1 MCDPDL
7 NSSDQ
12 CQGHIN
18 IGMVSVGHTA
28 WFLETCWRA
37 CCRAFVGMSCVS
49 TVFILIQYN
58 QNRKILAY
66 DLLVN
71 FLESACVKSWTRKV
85 TLLSLTFS
93 PRQKATG
100 WPCSSKTG
108 WPSLTRPSFPSKR
121 RRSVIQTYRVGHFE
135 ASWEARLRAKAV
147 FQAVWGTEKL
157 LSSVDG
163 IAIAKP
169 PQNGTQTILNTQL

>member
-1 MCDPDL
+1 MCDPDR

-18 IGMVSVGHTA
+18 IGMVSVGHIA

-71 FLESACVKSWTRKV
+71 FLESACVKSWTTKV

-121 RRSVIQTYRVGHFE
+121 GDQWFKPTGSAILRRAGKRALEPRPFFKQYGG
-135 ASWEARLRAKAV
+135 LRNCCPV
-147 FQAVWGTEKL
+147 LTE
-157 LSSVDG
+157 
-163 IAIAKP
+163 
-169 PQNGTQTILNTQL
+169 

>member
-1 MCDPDL
+1 
-7 NSSDQ
+7 
-12 CQGHIN
+12 
-18 IGMVSVGHTA
+18 MVSVGHTA

-66 DLLVN
+66 VLLVN
-71 FLESACVKSWTRKV
+71 FLESACVKSWTQRLRCCPWPFHPDRK
-85 TLLSLTFS
+85 
-93 PRQKATG
+93 RQVGLAVQRLGGKFDKAEL
-100 WPCSSKTG
+100 PLK
-108 WPSLTRPSFPSKR
+108 K